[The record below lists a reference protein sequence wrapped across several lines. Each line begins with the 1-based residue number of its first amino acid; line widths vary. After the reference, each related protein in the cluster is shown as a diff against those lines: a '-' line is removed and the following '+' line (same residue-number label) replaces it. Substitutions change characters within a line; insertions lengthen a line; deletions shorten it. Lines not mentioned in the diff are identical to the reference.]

1 MKDRQGTMQQA
12 AETVNYLE
20 NNPASRIPQKVVV
33 IYLLAGGL
41 WIAFSDRLLLAMVSD
56 YQQFVNL
63 QTFKGWFY
71 VGATGLLLYQLIR
84 QNLKELSRYQGDLV
98 ANYEELESAYE
109 ELVAMEQELQDNF
122 NTLQH
127 QQHKLM
133 ETEERYRLVLEG
145 SNDCIWDWDLRNQ
158 QLHFSRTK
166 LLLGYEEDELEETYE
181 AWASLVHPEDLDN
194 TALTSQQHLDGK
206 TPYFYS
212 EYRMRNKWGEYRWI
226 QSRGKAVWD
235 SAGMPVR
242 MAGSHVDV
250 TEQKRLMREM
260 YQMAYY
266 DELTALPNRSLF
278 YDHLKKIM
286 ATHHRRQQQFG
297 LITMDLDDFRRIN
310 DTRGHPVGDRILVEV
325 ARRISEQME
334 DSEFVARS
342 GGDEFYVLKSRMAST
357 KELEVLAHRILKVFE
372 APFKVDDYEYF
383 ISASAGIALFPDHGT
398 DRDTL
403 LQHADVA
410 LSEAKTAGKNKYW
423 FFDQTI
429 RDRIANWMEKEKDL
443 RYAIQRREFVLHYQ
457 PIMDVKGQMVG
468 AEALIRWNHPEKGLL
483 SPFFFMELAEET
495 DLIHPIGD
503 WVMESVCKTCKQWKE
518 EGLPPLTVSINLS
531 SMQFRRT
538 DLPDWIS
545 QMIHQYGVDPCQL
558 VVEITETAAMD
569 NLSHTKELLNRIRA
583 LGVQVALDD
592 FGTGYSSLNYLRSL
606 PMDILKIDKSFI
618 QEMGNNPK
626 ETFIV
631 RQIIDMAHELQLTV
645 TAEGVEERVQWEML
659 EKYGCDHLQG
669 YYFHRPMAEDKL
681 REMLMKSTPHAP
693 AETEHHRFH

>member
-158 QLHFSRTK
+158 KLYFSRTK

-250 TEQKRLMREM
+250 TE
-260 YQMAYY
+260 
-266 DELTALPNRSLF
+266 
-278 YDHLKKIM
+278 
-286 ATHHRRQQQFG
+286 
-297 LITMDLDDFRRIN
+297 
-310 DTRGHPVGDRILVEV
+310 
-325 ARRISEQME
+325 
-334 DSEFVARS
+334 
-342 GGDEFYVLKSRMAST
+342 
-357 KELEVLAHRILKVFE
+357 
-372 APFKVDDYEYF
+372 
-383 ISASAGIALFPDHGT
+383 
-398 DRDTL
+398 
-403 LQHADVA
+403 
-410 LSEAKTAGKNKYW
+410 
-423 FFDQTI
+423 
-429 RDRIANWMEKEKDL
+429 
-443 RYAIQRREFVLHYQ
+443 
-457 PIMDVKGQMVG
+457 
-468 AEALIRWNHPEKGLL
+468 
-483 SPFFFMELAEET
+483 
-495 DLIHPIGD
+495 
-503 WVMESVCKTCKQWKE
+503 
-518 EGLPPLTVSINLS
+518 
-531 SMQFRRT
+531 
-538 DLPDWIS
+538 
-545 QMIHQYGVDPCQL
+545 
-558 VVEITETAAMD
+558 
-569 NLSHTKELLNRIRA
+569 
-583 LGVQVALDD
+583 
-592 FGTGYSSLNYLRSL
+592 
-606 PMDILKIDKSFI
+606 
-618 QEMGNNPK
+618 
-626 ETFIV
+626 
-631 RQIIDMAHELQLTV
+631 
-645 TAEGVEERVQWEML
+645 
-659 EKYGCDHLQG
+659 
-669 YYFHRPMAEDKL
+669 
-681 REMLMKSTPHAP
+681 
-693 AETEHHRFH
+693 

>member
-1 MKDRQGTMQQA
+1 MKDRQKTLQQA
-12 AETVNYLE
+12 AETVVRLE
-20 NNPASRIPQKVVV
+20 NFPASRIPQKIVV
-33 IYLLAGGL
+33 IYLVAGAL

-56 YQQFVNL
+56 YEQFVNL

-71 VGATGLLLYQLIR
+71 VGATGLLLYLLIR
-84 QNLKELSRYQGDLV
+84 QNLNELTRYQEDLV

-122 NTLQH
+122 NTLQV
-127 QQHKLM
+127 QQRQLL
-133 ETEERYRLVLEG
+133 ETEERYRLVVEG
-145 SNDCIWDWDLRNQ
+145 SNDCIWEWDLRNQ
-158 QLHFSRTK
+158 KLSFSRTK
-166 LLLGYEEDELEETYE
+166 LLLGYDEDELPETYD

-194 TALTSQQHLDGK
+194 TVIVRQQHLDGK

-235 SAGMPVR
+235 SKGKSVR

-266 DELTALPNRSLF
+266 DELTALPNRTLF

-286 ATHHRRQQQFG
+286 GTHHRHQEQFG
-297 LITMDLDDFRRIN
+297 LLTMDLDDFRRIN
-310 DTRGHPVGDRILVEV
+310 DTRGHPVGDQILVEV
-325 ARRISEQME
+325 ACRINEQLQ
-334 DSEFVARS
+334 DNEFVARS
-342 GGDEFYVLKSRMAST
+342 GGDEFYVLKSRLQST
-357 KELEVLAHRILKVFE
+357 DDLKGLAERILKAFE
-372 APFKVDDYEYF
+372 APFRVEEYEYF
-383 ISASAGIALFPDHGT
+383 ISASAGIAIFPDHGT

-457 PIMDVKGQMVG
+457 PIMDVKGNIVG
-468 AEALIRWNHPEKGLL
+468 AEALIRWNHPQQGLL

-495 DLIHPIGD
+495 DLIHPIGA
-503 WVMESVCKTCKQWKE
+503 WVMESVCQTCRQWKID
-518 EGLPPLTVSINLS
+518 GLPPLTVSINLS

-583 LGVQVALDD
+583 LGVRVALDD

-631 RQIIDMAHELQLTV
+631 RQIIDMAHQLQLTV
-645 TAEGVEERVQWEML
+645 TAEGVEERAQWEML
-659 EKYGCDHLQG
+659 ERYGCDHLQG
-669 YYFHRPMAEDKL
+669 YYFHRPMAEEKL
-681 REMLMKSTPHAP
+681 REVLAKAVAHPLSE
-693 AETEHHRFH
+693 AEHQQIH